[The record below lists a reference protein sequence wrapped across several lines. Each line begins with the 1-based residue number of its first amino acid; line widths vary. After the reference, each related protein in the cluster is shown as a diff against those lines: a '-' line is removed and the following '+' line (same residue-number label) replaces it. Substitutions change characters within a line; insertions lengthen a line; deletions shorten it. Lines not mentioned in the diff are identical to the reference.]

1 MTTAYLFLTFKCIIK
16 INDNHFSK
24 QVTEARQIY
33 IGLERVKSNDD
44 FRVISMGCER
54 CLPEYVVDRASF
66 PQFSTGQRNW
76 NFTTFDFVTQGKGS
90 LTLNRSTH
98 QLIPGTL
105 FSYTQNTPHRISTHK
120 KMPMLKYFLVC
131 AHRSS
136 VVPFGDISPEEAG
149 VFHLSSLD
157 EVIDLFELL
166 LTHATAS
173 TEIGN
178 RVCDS
183 ITKALILKICEI
195 IKSQK
200 HSETRARQ
208 TYIKILRY
216 IRNNYYRIKA
226 IEQLSDELNLDP
238 AYLSR
243 TFKKFHQETPYKFLT
258 RLKMSH
264 AASLLLNSGYLVK
277 HVAYELG
284 FENPFH
290 FSRSFKS
297 IYGISPENFVL
308 EHKEVAN

>member
-1 MTTAYLFLTFKCIIK
+1 MK
-16 INDNHFSK
+16 IMKISSSHFSK

-44 FRVISMGCER
+44 FRVISTGCER

-66 PQFSTGQRNW
+66 PQFSADQKNW
-76 NFTTFDFVTQGKGS
+76 KFTTFDFVTQGKGS
-90 LTLNRSTH
+90 LTLNRSRH
-98 QLIPGTL
+98 RLIPGTL
-105 FSYTQNTPHRISTHK
+105 YSYTQNTPHRISTDK

-136 VVPFGDISPEEAG
+136 VTPFGDVSPEEGG
-149 VFHLSSLD
+149 VFHLPSLD

-195 IKSQK
+195 IKSPK
-200 HSETRARQ
+200 HSESQARQ
-208 TYIKILRY
+208 TYVKILSY

-238 AYLSR
+238 TYLSR
-243 TFKKFHQETPYKFLT
+243 IFKKFHQETPYKFLT

-297 IYGISPENFVL
+297 IYGLSPENFVL
-308 EHKEVAN
+308 EHKKVTN